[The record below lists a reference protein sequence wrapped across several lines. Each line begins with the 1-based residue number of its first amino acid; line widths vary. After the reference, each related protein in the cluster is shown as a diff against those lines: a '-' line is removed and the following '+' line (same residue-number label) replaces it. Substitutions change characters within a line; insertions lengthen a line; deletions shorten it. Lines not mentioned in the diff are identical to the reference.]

1 MELDVHSPQL
11 LNHRCCRYFAKLYG
25 LAGGGGGGKLSSYA
39 LTLLGITFLQVLILT
54 IFNVGCPNIV
64 VGGVCSSSKLKAMSA
79 GDKATFAPQCG

>member
-64 VGGVCSSSKLKAMSA
+64 VGGVCDCFRFLVKTE
-79 GDKATFAPQCG
+79 GHVCR

>member
-54 IFNVGCPNIV
+54 IFNINIV
-64 VGGVCSSSKLKAMSA
+64 VGGVCDCFRFLVKTE
-79 GDKATFAPQCG
+79 GHVCR